1 MWLAQNAHI
10 LTSGQYVMSRSHTHA
25 GAVCAACEE
34 GKRCSLEIGHPCGQV
49 EADTRQKLM

>member
-10 LTSGQYVMSRSHTHA
+10 LTSGLYVMSRSRTDA

-34 GKRCSLEIGHPCGQV
+34 GKRCSLEISIPVG
-49 EADTRQKLM
+49 EADTRQDIM